1 MTVITRFL
9 GLTLDVVAGS
19 QDVEFR
25 LKYEIFSLGG
35 PALTPDKRKR
45 QGRSYP
51 ALQAV
56 LNCHAP
62 FFLFD
67 GF

>member
-1 MTVITRFL
+1 MVLHVGKGQKRREC
-9 GLTLDVVAGS
+9 G
-19 QDVEFR
+19 

-35 PALTPDKRKR
+35 PALTQDKRKR